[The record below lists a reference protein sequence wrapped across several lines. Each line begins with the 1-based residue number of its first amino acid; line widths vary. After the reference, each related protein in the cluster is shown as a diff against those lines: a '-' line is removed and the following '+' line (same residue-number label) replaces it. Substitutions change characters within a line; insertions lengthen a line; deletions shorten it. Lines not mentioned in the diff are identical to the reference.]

1 MQTKNIL
8 APISHLLTL
17 ERKDLIVILWLTL
30 AIGILNLATPL
41 AVQTLVNIVTMGGV
55 IKPLIVVSFVLFV
68 LLVLSGLIYV
78 VELVIVEYIKR
89 RIYASN
95 VTQMTKRILKIDLK
109 VSDTHYPAELMN
121 RYFDL
126 GSVQTAFYSLITV
139 GLTAVL
145 HAIIGSVVLIIYSFY
160 FAVIVLLV
168 LMATWF
174 IVRVLGRQAI
184 NTAVAESYAKY
195 DTGAWLE
202 NIANN
207 SNLFKFSD
215 GENYAVKGADKL
227 VVEYLHRRQS
237 HFSILLKQNIITVI
251 IYALAGTV
259 MLGIGGWLVMRAEI
273 NLGQFVAAELI
284 IFTVLGSFSNFV
296 KQLSNYYELVAGLD
310 KLEVVKTID
319 IEPSGKHEFNQNHA
333 LAVRLKN
340 ISYQF
345 NANIQ
350 PITNFSLE
358 IAAGEKLAILA
369 DAGLGKTTL
378 AELITGLRLPTE
390 GQIMINDVDL
400 RLCNL
405 PSLRQKMNLSRRIEI
420 QQTSILN
427 NLQLNNPNIQLE
439 DVNALLKRLD
449 LLDVILDL
457 PDGLDTELTV
467 MGTPLST
474 VQVKLIMIA
483 RALLQTP
490 KLLILDG
497 LLDEIDATSAQLV
510 CRILSE
516 QNDCTVV
523 VMTRSNVIAQHFTRI
538 IQWDG
543 FGVDDKKMQQTLLTD
558 SSMQDDSQ

>member
-78 VELVIVEYIKR
+78 VELIIVEYIKR

-160 FAVIVLLV
+160 FAVIVFLV
-168 LMATWF
+168 LLATWF
-174 IVRVLGRQAI
+174 IMRVLGRHAI

-215 GENYAVKGADKL
+215 GENYAIKGSDKL

-319 IEPSGKHEFNQNHA
+319 IEPSGKHEFDQNHA

-340 ISYQF
+340 VSYQF

-350 PITNFSLE
+350 PITNFSLA
-358 IAAGEKLAILA
+358 IAADEKLAILA

-378 AELITGLRLPTE
+378 AELITGLRQPTE
-390 GQIMINDVDL
+390 GQIIINDVDL

-427 NLQLNNPNIQLE
+427 NLQLNNPDIKLE
-439 DVNALLKRLD
+439 EVNALLKRLD

-483 RALLQTP
+483 RALLQNP

-523 VMTRSNVIAQHFTRI
+523 VMTRSTAIAQHFTRI
-538 IQWDG
+538 IKWDD
-543 FGVDDKKMQQTLLTD
+543 FGADAKQVHHTLLTD
-558 SSMQDDSQ
+558 SSMQGGSQ